1 LFSGVQAQASR
12 KPPANRLDLAGHIDM
27 GVRDAQGGRGER
39 DALEAA
45 ANIDPMALVILPG
58 NEEQQQGGVA
68 DRFLLPICL
77 PL

>member
-1 LFSGVQAQASR
+1 
-12 KPPANRLDLAGHIDM
+12 M